1 MRMIKDILAF
11 FNVKKAEDIKWA
23 HAVNNRERLKNFCSN
38 DIMMIEGDISLSD
51 NDEII
56 MAHPPR
62 KNSDL
67 TFDEWITTL
76 SKTHKGAKLDFKDPK
91 EVIPVLKK
99 LQLMKISMPI
109 FLNADVL
116 KGPGGDEPK
125 FNPLEFINE
134 CEEFYPHADFLS
146 LGWTVGYDP
155 AGKYTLESVEEM
167 IDLSNKSSI
176 PVTLSVLA
184 YYMPNSWD
192 ILKEI
197 FEKSDATI
205 TIWSI
210 KEVPISEELKRW
222 IKEHVDPNKTFI
234 DLIDENGS
242 PIFL

>member
-1 MRMIKDILAF
+1 MKMLDF
-11 FNVKKAEDIKWA
+11 FKVKKAWDVTWA
-23 HAVNNRERLKNFCSN
+23 HGVNDKKRFEEFINNN
-38 DIMMIEGDISLSD
+38 NIMMLEGDISFSKSGSIL
-51 NDEII
+51 
-56 MAHPPR
+56 MAHPPLR
-62 KNSDL
+62 ESDL
-67 TFDEWITTL
+67 TFNEWIKTI
-76 SKTHKGAKLDFKDPK
+76 SKTHKGAKLDFKDPN
-91 EVIPVLKK
+91 VVVPVLKEIQK
-99 LQLMKISMPI
+99 LEWYVPI

-134 CEEFYPHADFLS
+134 CEEFYPQADFLS

-167 IDLSNKSSI
+167 IDLSNRSSI